1 VARAAILACRWGI
14 KERKGRRQAG
24 PALAQAT
31 VCRRRSTKWLAAV
44 AESCLGRETGDTGDG
59 AKLSLI
65 AGGLVE
71 LPDSFYSFSNN

>member
-1 VARAAILACRWGI
+1 MARAAILACRWGI

-31 VCRRRSTKWLAAV
+31 VCCRRSTKWLAAV
-44 AESCLGRETGDTGDG
+44 AESCLGREMGDG
-59 AKLSLI
+59 AKSSLI

-71 LPDSFYSFSNN
+71 LPDSCYSLSNN